1 MDYNVQNERDNGL
14 KKIRPAV
21 GIETLNE
28 NEVAF
33 FETNSVE
40 PILKFQASIVMA
52 QFSQYIRKFKP
63 GFNVYNQ
70 KVQYR
75 FIEEVLKTDPRIK
88 NSLIASV
95 VSLMTLDEYAFYCSN
110 KIELNKII
118 IQLITEQIKGHI
130 EMLY

>member
-14 KKIRPAV
+14 RKIRPAA
-21 GIETLNE
+21 GIETAKKS
-28 NEVAF
+28 EVAV
-33 FETNSVE
+33 FETNSIQ
-40 PILKFQASIVMA
+40 PILTFQASIVMA
-52 QFSQYIRKFKP
+52 QFSQYLRKFKP

-95 VSLMTLDEYAFYCSN
+95 VSMMTLDEYAFYCAN
-110 KIELNKII
+110 KVALNKII
-118 IQLITEQIKGHI
+118 IQLITEQIKSHI